1 MSKLRRANKGDMRN
15 IKGKSEFEQK
25 LVDLARV
32 TRVVKGGKRLRFRAC
47 MVIGDYNGKVGF
59 GVAKGADVSTAIDKS
74 VRKAK
79 KNLITIDVSQG
90 TIPHEVRAK
99 YKAACILLRPAK
111 KGHGLVSGGV
121 VRIVLSLVGFKNL
134 TTKILGSNNKINN
147 VKATIKALNMLISV
161 QPGLDS
167 SKRSLAGADK
177 KEKI

>member
-1 MSKLRRANKGDMRN
+1 MPKPKRTNRGGPRN
-15 IKGKSEFEQK
+15 IRTKPEFEQK

-32 TRVVKGGKRLRFRAC
+32 TRVVKGGKRLRVRAC
-47 MVIGDYNGKVGF
+47 MVIGDYKGQVGL

-74 VRKAK
+74 VRQAK
-79 KNLITIDVSQG
+79 KNLLKINVTEG
-90 TIPHEVRAK
+90 TIPYEVRAK
-99 YKAACILLRPAK
+99 YKAAYVLLRPAK

-147 VKATIKALNMLISV
+147 VKATMKALNMLISV
-161 QPGLDS
+161 
-167 SKRSLAGADK
+167 ADK

>member
-1 MSKLRRANKGDMRN
+1 MPKEKRTNKGGMRN
-15 IKGKSEFEQK
+15 IRSKPEFEQK

-47 MVIGDYNGKVGF
+47 MVIGDYKGRVGF

-74 VRKAK
+74 VRQAK
-79 KNLITIDVSQG
+79 KNLLTINVSQG

-99 YKAACILLRPAK
+99 YKAANVLLRPAK

-147 VKATIKALNMLISV
+147 VKATMKALNMLIPV

-167 SKRSLAGADK
+167 SKRSRAGADK
-177 KEKI
+177 KEKV